1 MGVSRGEAA
10 MNVERVES
18 FRTSLMTQK
27 QRLLKQTQ
35 LQNTIDK
42 AKLDSDLKKKEEEQ
56 KSTKEI
62 IFGAL
67 RKISGGSRKNSKE
80 QKVEAPKPESP
91 SPGASPGTFL
101 KPESSPACP
110 APPVLPSPKQERTRT
125 PVPSDSPL
133 LSKVRPDPI
142 LKRIRSFNK
151 SLKKASSFRAGR
163 EKNSELGRER
173 VEAPVMMLNNEITFK
188 VRKSKLGRTGWK
200 IMPEDQTLNLRINR
214 NILNDVLERIRTMEY
229 SGEVVPEKIT
239 IVVDK

>member
-42 AKLDSDLKKKEEEQ
+42 AKLDSDLKKEEEEQ

-80 QKVEAPKPESP
+80 QKVEAPKSESP
-91 SPGASPGTFL
+91 SGGASPGTFL
-101 KPESSPACP
+101 APDCSSVCP
-110 APPVLPSPKQERTRT
+110 PPPVPASPSQERTRT

-151 SLKKASSFRAGR
+151 SLKKASSFRAAR
-163 EKNSELGRER
+163 EKTSDLVREK
-173 VEAPVMMLNNEITFK
+173 VETPVLMLNNEITFK
-188 VRKSKLGRTGWK
+188 VKKSKLGRAGWK
-200 IMPEDQTLNLRINR
+200 IMPEDETLNLRINR
-214 NILNDVLERIRTMEY
+214 NILSDVLERIRTMEY